1 MLWWVRSLATEIQPG
16 ALMSTPAEI
25 RAQAAQLL
33 AQVADEGRSLDFL
46 LENRSDAPQE
56 RGLLR
61 SLSYGSVRWYWRLLT
76 ALEQLSS
83 QPPKALEPEVRA
95 LALIGLYQL
104 LHTDIAPHAAV
115 AETVEA
121 ARALKLNRATGF
133 LNAILRRCQRE
144 AESLSARIDSQLATR
159 TAHPVWLVEQL
170 QRDWPQQAEAILN
183 ANNVHPPFWLRVNQ
197 QHISRDAYREQ
208 LTAQG
213 MTAHASSHAPEAIV
227 LAQATDVQLLPG
239 FNEGHISVQD
249 AAAQLAAH
257 FLDLAPGQRV
267 LDACAAPG
275 GKTCHMLELQP
286 ALQEVV
292 AVDISAGRLR
302 RVRGNLKRLGQTA
315 TLITGDAAEPET
327 WWDGKVFDRI
337 LLDAPC
343 SATGVIRRHPDI
355 KLLRWPTDIAKLAAR
370 QTQLLAKLW
379 PLLAAGGRL
388 VYASCSALK
397 AENTDVVAAFLAQH
411 PDARDDTRQV
421 AAAFGLQHT
430 VLPQTTGLAIQAGEG
445 EMDGFYYAC
454 LTKAAT

>member
-1 MLWWVRSLATEIQPG
+1 
-16 ALMSTPAEI
+16 MSTPAEI

-33 AQVADEGRSLDFL
+33 SQVADEGRSLDFL

-61 SLSYGSVRWYWRLLT
+61 SLSYGSVRWYWRLI
-76 ALEQLSS
+76 AVLEQLSS

-95 LALIGLYQL
+95 LSIVGLYQL

-121 ARALKLNRATGF
+121 ARVLKFNRATGF

-144 AESLSARIDSQLATR
+144 AESLKQRVDDKLATR
-159 TAHPVWLVEQL
+159 TAHPQWLVEQL
-170 QRDWPQQAEAILN
+170 QRDWPEQAEAILN
-183 ANNVHPPFWLRVNQ
+183 ANNVHPPFWLRVNKQ
-197 QHISRDAYREQ
+197 RSNRDSYLEELIAKGVVAQISR
-208 LTAQG
+208 
-213 MTAHASSHAPEAIV
+213 HAPDALL

-239 FNEGHISVQD
+239 FNEGQISVQD

-257 FLDLAPGQRV
+257 FLAVEPRQRV

-275 GKTCHMLELQP
+275 GKTCHILELQP
-286 ALQEVV
+286 ELKELV
-292 AVDISAGRLR
+292 AIDISPGRLR
-302 RVRGNLKRLGQTA
+302 RVRGNLKRLGLTA
-315 TLITGDAAEPET
+315 TLLTGDAGEPDA
-327 WWDGKVFDRI
+327 WWDGALFDRI
-337 LLDAPC
+337 LLDVPC

-355 KLLRWPTDIAKLAAR
+355 KLLRWSTDIAKLAAR
-370 QTQLLAKLW
+370 QTHLLERLW
-379 PLLAAGGRL
+379 PLLAPGGRL

-411 PDARDDTRQV
+411 PDARDDTQRV
-421 AAAFGLQHT
+421 ADAFGFKRTQ
-430 VLPQTTGLAIQAGEG
+430 LPQTTGLAIQAGEG

-454 LTKAAT
+454 LTKVVT